1 MSRVSNSATIA
12 ALASDSIRLA
22 TLIKLDFPTPIYLT
36 DYGQDIVYSTITYD
50 ASSYILEVGDA
61 NESGEIRVNSMDLTL
76 SAVYQ
81 SYVSLF
87 LQSDYVNKRVLVQRV
102 CLDDNGDVIGEP
114 ITYFDGR
121 IVAFDIEDSGTDSKI
136 TIELASH
143 WQDFD
148 KIQNRK
154 TNTKSQQFWFPN
166 DKGFEYAASII
177 TNLKWGRK

>member
-1 MSRVSNSATIA
+1 MSRVTNSATIA

-22 TLIKLDFPTPIYLT
+22 TLIKLDFPTPIYIT

-61 NESGEIRVNSMDLTL
+61 SESGDIRVNSMDLTL
-76 SAVYQ
+76 SAVER

-87 LQSDYVNKRVLVQRV
+87 LQSDYVNKQVLVQRV

-121 IVAFDIEDSGTDSKI
+121 IVSFDIEDSGTDSRI
-136 TIELASH
+136 NVELASH

-148 KIQNRK
+148 KVQNRK

-166 DKGFEYAASII
+166 DRGFAYAASTI

>member
-1 MSRVSNSATIA
+1 MSRVTNSATIT

-22 TLIKLDFPTPIYLT
+22 TLIKLNFPTPVYIT
-36 DYGQDIVYSTITYD
+36 DYGQDVTYSTITYQ

-61 NESGEIRVNSMDLTL
+61 SESGDIRVNSMDLTL
-76 SAVYQ
+76 SSVGQ
-81 SYVSLF
+81 TYVSLF
-87 LQSDYVNKRVLVQRV
+87 LQSDYVNKQVLVQRV
-102 CLDDNGDVIGEP
+102 CLDDNDNVIGEP

-154 TNTKSQQFWFPN
+154 TNNKSQQFWFPD
-166 DKGFEYAASII
+166 DKGFEYAASVI

>member
-1 MSRVSNSATIA
+1 MSRVTNSATIA

-61 NESGEIRVNSMDLTL
+61 SESGDIRVNSMDLTL
-76 SAVYQ
+76 SAVEQ

-87 LQSDYVNKRVLVQRV
+87 LQSDYVNKQVLVQRV
-102 CLDDNGDVIGEP
+102 CLDDNNNVIGEP